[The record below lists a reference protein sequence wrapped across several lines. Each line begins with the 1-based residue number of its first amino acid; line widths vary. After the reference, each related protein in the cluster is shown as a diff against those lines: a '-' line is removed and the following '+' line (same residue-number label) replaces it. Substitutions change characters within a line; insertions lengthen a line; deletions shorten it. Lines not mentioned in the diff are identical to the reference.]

1 MNTQNYMDNTFE
13 NIEEYKPNKKREILI
28 VFDNMISDML
38 SNKKLNLMVTEL
50 FIREGKLNIYLVFV
64 AQSTFAVLANIILNS
79 THFCYESFKQKR
91 ASTNRI

>member
-1 MNTQNYMDNTFE
+1 MDNTFE

-64 AQSTFAVLANIILNS
+64 AQFTFAVLANIILNS
-79 THFCYESFKQKR
+79 THFC
-91 ASTNRI
+91 